1 MGSACEAVAS
11 GNETRREIHTI
22 NNSGEEIWLDCR
34 FTPFY
39 SNGEPHLLLSV
50 DDITISKQ
58 AEVSLQVYAAKLEQS
73 NRDLQEFAYIASHDL
88 QEPLRKVLAFGDR
101 LTKKYGDVL
110 DETGRDYLKRMRD
123 ASQRMQTLINDLLTF
138 SRVSTRAQPF
148 TKVDLNSLI
157 QDVISDLEDPNRPH
171 RKAEWKS
178 AICQ

>member
-1 MGSACEAVAS
+1 MKY
-11 GNETRREIHTI
+11 ETSNGHDQR
-22 NNSGEEIWLDCR
+22 IWLDCR
-34 FTPFY
+34 FTPFI

-50 DDITISKQ
+50 DDISTSKQ
-58 AEVSLQVYAAKLEQS
+58 AEIDLQGYAAKLEQS

-101 LTKKYGDVL
+101 LANKYGDVL

-148 TKVDLNSLI
+148 VTVDLNLG
-157 QDVISDLEDPNRPH
+157 DRGGGLRPGEPDRPH
-171 RKAEWKS
+171 PGKSGIRK
-178 AICQ
+178 ITGDRC